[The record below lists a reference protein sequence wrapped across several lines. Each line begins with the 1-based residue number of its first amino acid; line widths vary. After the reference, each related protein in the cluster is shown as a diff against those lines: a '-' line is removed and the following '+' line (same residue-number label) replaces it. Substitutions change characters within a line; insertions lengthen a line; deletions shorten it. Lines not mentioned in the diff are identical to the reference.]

1 MILVAFDVSDD
12 MVEHENET
20 LRDRVSDLEKRVH
33 DQNDEITCLRATL
46 ADALRRI
53 NTLESGKG
61 NRTHIIICQLIS
73 LFHLFPFCFP
83 EHVQVNH
90 SVTSV
95 GGRDVRLRP
104 RGSDSQL
111 EVPGQGPGGGS
122 RVYRRPGSSGT
133 APSYAP
139 NNSTNVEGG
148 ATSRSGSSHEMVNR

>member
-61 NRTHIIICQLIS
+61 NRTHIIICQL
-73 LFHLFPFCFP
+73 
-83 EHVQVNH
+83 
-90 SVTSV
+90 
-95 GGRDVRLRP
+95 
-104 RGSDSQL
+104 
-111 EVPGQGPGGGS
+111 
-122 RVYRRPGSSGT
+122 
-133 APSYAP
+133 
-139 NNSTNVEGG
+139 
-148 ATSRSGSSHEMVNR
+148 